1 MGMLKLLVSSILLV
15 VLFLM
20 QGSDLRADSTIE
32 LERNSL
38 GALSKLYR
46 QHGSSIDLFDQALAV
61 LVFPEIHE
69 IGAGLAL
76 QTASGVLFVKRR
88 PADYFN
94 LTGFSLGA
102 ELGVQKYGCAIF
114 FMDEDALESF
124 YRSSGFRLGLSG
136 SVVIADELLGSCA
149 HPERR
154 IQTFVFDQTGMMLS
168 LGIQLM
174 KMTKYYPGR

>member
-1 MGMLKLLVSSILLV
+1 MGMRKLIVPTILLI
-15 VLFLM
+15 VLFLV
-20 QGSDLRADSTIE
+20 QGSDLLADSTIE

-46 QHGSSIDLFDQALAV
+46 QHGSTIDLFEQALAV

-94 LTGFSLGA
+94 LTGFSVGA

-114 FMDEDALESF
+114 FLDEDALESF
-124 YRSSGFRLGLSG
+124 YRSNGFRLGLSG
-136 SVVIADELLGSCA
+136 SIVIADELLGSCA
-149 HPERR
+149 HSKRR
-154 IQTFVFDQTGMMLS
+154 IQTFVFDQSGMMFS

>member
-1 MGMLKLLVSSILLV
+1 MRMMKLFGPAILMIA
-15 VLFLM
+15 LFLI
-20 QGSDLRADSTIE
+20 QESDLRADSTIE

-46 QHGSSIDLFDQALAV
+46 ENGIAVDLCERAV
-61 LVFPEIHE
+61 GMLVFPEIHNL
-69 IGAGLAL
+69 GAGLAL
-76 QTASGVLFVKRR
+76 QTASGVLFVKLQ

-102 ELGVQKYGCAIF
+102 ELGIQKYGCVVF
-114 FMDEDALESF
+114 FMDEDALEWF
-124 YRSSGFRLGLSG
+124 YKSSGFRLGLSG
-136 SVVIADELLGSCA
+136 SVVIADELLGSLA
-149 HPERR
+149 HPSRR

-174 KMTKYYPGR
+174 KITKYYPSK

>member
-1 MGMLKLLVSSILLV
+1 MMKLLGPAILLIT
-15 VLFLM
+15 LFLI

-32 LERNSL
+32 LERNSM

-46 QHGSSIDLFDQALAV
+46 QHGTSIDLCERALAV
-61 LVFPEIHE
+61 LVFPEIHNL
-69 IGAGLAL
+69 GAGLAL

-94 LTGFSLGA
+94 LTGFSIGA
-102 ELGVQKYGCAIF
+102 ELGIQKYGCAIF
-114 FMDEDALESF
+114 FMDEDALEWF
-124 YRSSGFRLGLSG
+124 YKSSGFRLGLSG
-136 SVVIADELLGSCA
+136 SVVIADELLGSLA
-149 HPERR
+149 HPGRR

-174 KMTKYYPGR
+174 KITKYYPSK